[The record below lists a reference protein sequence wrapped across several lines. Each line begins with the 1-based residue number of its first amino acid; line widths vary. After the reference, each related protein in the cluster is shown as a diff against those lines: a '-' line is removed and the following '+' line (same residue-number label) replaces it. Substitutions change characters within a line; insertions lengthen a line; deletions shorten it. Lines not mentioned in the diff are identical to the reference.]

1 MSFKK
6 IELLAPAGTPDALNA
21 AIGEGA
27 DAVYFGFKDFNARQ
41 RAKNFSYRESEA
53 IIEKFKTI
61 SKKAYITLNTV
72 FEDWETDRVYNLLKY
87 LSLLKPDAVIVQDL
101 GILNII
107 NKYFNNLKIHASTQ
121 MNVSSA
127 SGVNFLSKY
136 NVNRV
141 VLSRE
146 LSFDEIKEI
155 RNNTTSE
162 LEVFVHGALCISA
175 SGLCLF
181 SSFTDRKSA
190 NRGQCV
196 QPCRKFYENNKK
208 NSAFFSTNDLMLIKQ
223 LPYLMDIGINSIKI
237 EGRMRSANYVAQT
250 VKAYRYVIDN
260 YVSEGEGAI
269 KKGISMLNNDMARN
283 KTIYLFQNKNNIDHL
298 MVNQKSGTGIY
309 IGKVNKKTKINN
321 EYCFSVT
328 EPIDTLTVND
338 TLRIQSQNDKKR
350 QSIKIEKIINENNN
364 IFIKADIK
372 LNINDTVYLINK
384 SDQKLKYSH
393 IIPKNLKNFK
403 RHPGNK
409 PAPLIKSSKINK
421 QIKYRLNNGIY
432 VKLSSFKDIFL
443 AQAFKPDKIILSL
456 TNKNFEEL
464 KWNINKPSF
473 KHENI
478 IIYLEPFFQQSDA
491 EFLKEKIDFLI
502 NNNFK
507 DFILNNLGHIS
518 FFNDKNINL
527 ITGPYLYS
535 FNRYSIDFLI
545 TCGFNYIISPIE
557 NNKKNIFDSTSS
569 FNKHNWL
576 ITIFSFPELF
586 FIISKINKNLDFD
599 QFHDNKNN
607 LYNIVHFDEKSSIIP
622 EKPFSIID
630 KIPLL
635 KKHGFEKVII
645 DFSNIQIKKNY
656 YKNIMNSAYK
666 NEILQNTSR
675 FNWNDGFFR
684 FK

>member
-1 MSFKK
+1 LSFNK

-41 RAKNFSYRESEA
+41 RAKNFSYRETEA
-53 IIEKFKTI
+53 IIEKFKPI

-72 FEDWETDRVYNLLKY
+72 FENWETDRIYNLLKY
-87 LSLLKPDAVIVQDL
+87 LSLVKPDAVIVQDF
-101 GILNII
+101 GIINII

-155 RNNTTSE
+155 RNNTVSE

-181 SSFTDRKSA
+181 SSFTDRKSS
-190 NRGQCV
+190 NRGHCV
-196 QPCRKFYENNKK
+196 QPCRKIYENNKK
-208 NSAFFSTNDLMLIKQ
+208 NGTFFSTNDLMLIKQ

-260 YVSEGEGAI
+260 YKNEGEKAI
-269 KKGISMLNNDMARN
+269 IYGLTILNNDMARK
-283 KTIYLFQNKNNIDHL
+283 KTTYLFQNKDNTDHL
-298 MVNQKSGTGIY
+298 MASQKSGTGICV
-309 IGKVNKKTKINN
+309 GKVKNIKKINN
-321 EYCFSVT
+321 EYFFSVD
-328 EPIDTLTVND
+328 EPIDTLSVND
-338 TLRIQSQNDKKR
+338 TLRIHSHNDKKR
-350 QSIKIEKIINENNN
+350 KSIKIERIIKDNDNF
-364 IFIKADIK
+364 FIKSDIK
-372 LNINDTVYLINK
+372 LNINDMVYLINK
-384 SDQKLKYSH
+384 ADHKVKYSH
-393 IIPKNLKNFK
+393 VIPKNLKNYK

-409 PAPLIKSSKINK
+409 PAPFLKSSKSNK
-421 QIKYRLNNGIY
+421 PVKYKLNNGIY
-432 VKLSSFKDIFL
+432 VKLTFFKDIFL
-443 AQAFKPDKIILSL
+443 AQAVKPNKLILPL

-464 KWNINKPSF
+464 KWNLNKAAF
-473 KHENI
+473 KKEDI

-491 EFLKEKIDFLI
+491 ELLKEKIDFLA

-518 FFNDKNINL
+518 FFNEKNINL
-527 ITGPYLYS
+527 IAGPYLYS
-535 FNRYSIDFLI
+535 FNRYSIDFLLN
-545 TCGFNYIISPIE
+545 CGFNYIISPIE
-557 NNKKNIFDSTSS
+557 NNKKNLFDSTTL
-569 FNKHNWL
+569 FNKHNW
-576 ITIFSFPELF
+576 IVTIFSFPELF
-586 FIISKINKNLDFD
+586 YIISKINKKLDFE
-599 QFHDNKNN
+599 QFLDNNN
-607 LYNIVHFDEKSSIIP
+607 NFYNIVVFDEKSSVIP

-635 KKHGFEKVII
+635 KKHGIEKVII
-645 DFSNIQIKKNY
+645 DFSNIQLKKNY
-656 YKNIMNSAYK
+656 YKNILNSTFK
-666 NEILQNTSR
+666 NEILQNTTR
-675 FNWNDGFFR
+675 FNWNDGFYR